1 MLFQESCLARIYR
14 LLHTGVF
21 GLLIAHTPLEHK
33 NGHQFSGRDRKSK
46 STISAEGEWCSK
58 REHIWYFKCTELG
71 MLSGWEY
78 QEDIKEEVTFELVLE
93 GPIGVH
99 QVGECLLLGK
109 YRSGPLQ
116 RTARKPQGCD
126 LLDERS
132 GHVAG
137 QKPRGLPNCKAK
149 NLYLLSWSVN

>member
-1 MLFQESCLARIYR
+1 
-14 LLHTGVF
+14 
-21 GLLIAHTPLEHK
+21 
-33 NGHQFSGRDRKSK
+33 
-46 STISAEGEWCSK
+46 
-58 REHIWYFKCTELG
+58 

-109 YRSGPLQ
+109 YGSGLLQ

-126 LLDERS
+126 LLDERR

-137 QKPRGLPNCKAK
+137 QKPRGLPDCKAK